1 MLTKFKAQVMAH
13 YLKIILTTFLCIC
26 GYTLVAQQTNI
37 PNYLNADLKF
47 VWESKNL
54 LEIPESVFYD
64 AENQCLYVSNIKGT
78 PSNQDGNGYLSK
90 LNLQGEITQQK
101 WLSGMDA
108 PKGIAKY
115 GNYLY
120 VSDIDDLV
128 VIDISKQE
136 IIKKYHAKEAE
147 FLNDVTV
154 DPQKGIVYVSDM
166 MQNCIYRLKDD
177 KFEKYLDSEQ
187 LNHVNG
193 LFFENDFLYAGVM
206 NQILKIDPKS
216 KQINILVDN
225 TGNIDGLIGIQKNG
239 WLTSDWTGNVQLI
252 QFGKI
257 KKLLSTADQKINAA
271 DLGYIPDQRIILV
284 PTFHN
289 NRIVAYKIKNEFKY

>member
-1 MLTKFKAQVMAH
+1 MAH
-13 YLKIILTTFLCIC
+13 NLRITLTALLCVC
-26 GYTLVAQQTNI
+26 GYTIAAQQNNV
-37 PNYLNADLKF
+37 PNYLSTDLTF
-47 VWESKNL
+47 VWESKPI

-64 AENQCLYVSNIKGT
+64 AENQCLYVSNIKGS

-90 LNLQGEITQQK
+90 LNLQGKIIQQK
-101 WLSGMDA
+101 WVSGMDA

-115 GNYLY
+115 NNYLY
-120 VSDIDDLV
+120 VSDINDLV
-128 VIDISKQE
+128 VIDITKQK
-136 IIKKYHAKEAE
+136 IVKKYHGKEAK

-193 LFFENDFLYAGVM
+193 LFFEDDFLYAGVM

-216 KQINILVDN
+216 KQINTLVDD
-225 TGNIDGLIGIQKNG
+225 TGNIDGLIGINKNE
-239 WLTSDWTGNVQLI
+239 WIISDWTGNVQRI
-252 QFGKI
+252 QSGKI
-257 KKLLSTADQKINAA
+257 TKLLSTADQQINAA
-271 DLGYIPDQRIILV
+271 DLGYIPDQKIILV

-289 NRIVAYKIKNEFKY
+289 NRIVAYQIK